1 MSLCLHVVLYL
12 IVKNGIEMAN
22 HMRTILTDFLEKK
35 KNFFKFSQLMQ
46 KKVKR
51 KEAYGRGQLVSQN
64 KCTNYTVHVVEKT
77 IQTFVSLGK

>member
-22 HMRTILTDFLEKK
+22 HMRTILTDFLK

-46 KKVKR
+46 ISKK
-51 KEAYGRGQLVSQN
+51 EG
-64 KCTNYTVHVVEKT
+64 
-77 IQTFVSLGK
+77 SLWARAACKSKQMYKLYSTCS